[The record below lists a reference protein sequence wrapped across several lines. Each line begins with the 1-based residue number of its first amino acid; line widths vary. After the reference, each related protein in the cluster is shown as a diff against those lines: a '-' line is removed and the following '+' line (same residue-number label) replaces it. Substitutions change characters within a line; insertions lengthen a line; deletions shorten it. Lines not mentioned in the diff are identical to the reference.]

1 MEGTLKYLSKLIAM
15 AVLGTQVSATT
26 IAIIDSGTDMKHEAI
41 APKAWINELEIAG
54 NDRDEDRNGYQ
65 DDVYGWNFA
74 ESNSQVIDYSYLGT
88 LNDDMIRFFELQEKS
103 MRGTIT
109 QEELDWMRALVKKED
124 FIKRMTVYGNF
135 MHGTHV
141 AGISADKSDDAKIL
155 AVKLIPTEVK
165 LPGQKL
171 ASLTAQASAN
181 PKGVFDFLV
190 KKGIDALAK
199 AQTATFNEIAYYV
212 SDHGARVANGS
223 FGTGFPQ
230 AKMIVETVM
239 KTVSKK
245 EPNPETVEHYAK
257 YFVNALV
264 KNSQDMLE
272 AAPNTLFVFAAGN
285 DGLNND
291 IYPTSPTN
299 IQGGNEISVAAT
311 IDYSSL
317 APFSNYGE
325 KMVDVAAPGVGILSS
340 APGNN
345 YIKVSG
351 TSQAAPYVAGVAGK
365 ILDINPALTSF
376 EVKKIIMQ
384 TVDVKP
390 FLKGKVK
397 TSGVVNSSRA
407 QRAAVLSLDTSL
419 KNAIATAK
427 KDVMDVLP
435 LTREKSKRAPIYIKG
450 SVLPLPSNFVMK

>member
-1 MEGTLKYLSKLIAM
+1 MQKYSMEEILKYLSKIM
-15 AVLGTQVSATT
+15 AAAIVTSQISAAT
-26 IAIIDSGTDMKHEAI
+26 IAIIDSGTDMQHEVI
-41 APKAWINELEIAG
+41 APKAWINQLEIPG
-54 NDRDEDRNGYQ
+54 NQRDEDRNGYQ

-74 ESNSQVIDYSYLGT
+74 ESNNQVIDYKYLGT
-88 LNDDMIRFFELQEKS
+88 LNDDMVKFFELQEKS

-109 QEELDWMRALVKKED
+109 PEELDWMRSIIKNED

-141 AGISADKSDDAKIL
+141 AGISATKSDDAKIL

-165 LPGQKL
+165 LPGQEI
-171 ASLTAQASAN
+171 ASLNQD
-181 PKGVFDFLV
+181 KGIIDFLV
-190 KKGIDALAK
+190 KRAIDALAK
-199 AQTATFNEIAYYV
+199 AQTGTFNEIAYYV
-212 SDHGARVANGS
+212 SDHGAKVANGS

-264 KNSQDMLE
+264 DNSQSMLK

-291 IYPTSPTN
+291 EYPTSPTN
-299 IQGGNEISVAAT
+299 IQGDNELSVAAT

-340 APGNN
+340 APGNK

-365 ILDINPALTSF
+365 ILDINPSLKPVD
-376 EVKKIIMQ
+376 VKKIIME
-384 TVDVKP
+384 TVDTKS
-390 FLKGKVK
+390 FLAGKVK
-397 TSGVVNSSRA
+397 TGGVVNSERA
-407 QRAAVLSLDTSL
+407 QRAAILSLDISL
-419 KNAIATAK
+419 SKAIASAK
-427 KDVMDVLP
+427 EDVADMEVEV
-435 LTREKSKRAPIYIKG
+435 REKSRRAPIYIKG
-450 SVLPLPSNFVMK
+450 SVLPLPSNFVLK